1 MDTIGQGARTAPDLP
16 FTIEDVDRVLAIA
29 TGRLPKPRPRR
40 MPDPVVR
47 AAAVSRRFGEG
58 VTAVDALR
66 GVTLELE
73 RGSLTAIMGP
83 SGSGKSTLLH
93 VLAGLDAP
101 SAGSVWIDG
110 VPIVGL
116 KERELTRLR
125 REKVG
130 FVFQSFNLL
139 PMLTAAENLTLP
151 LDIGGRQPD
160 RGFLAALVER
170 IGLAGRL
177 EHRPAELSGGQQQRV
192 AVARAALTRP
202 AVLFADEPTGN
213 LDSRSG
219 DEVLALL
226 RRSVD
231 ELGQTVV
238 MVTHD
243 PAAAAIADRVVF
255 LADGEIVHDRD
266 HLSRDQVIDA
276 IRRLEAGDGHA
287 AACML

>member
-1 MDTIGQGARTAPDLP
+1 MDTVGQEARTAPDLP

-40 MPDPVVR
+40 VPDAVVR
-47 AAAVSRRFGEG
+47 AAAVSRRFGTG
-58 VTAVDALR
+58 ATAVDALR

-73 RGSLTAIMGP
+73 RGALTAIMGP

-101 SAGSVWIDG
+101 SSGSVWIDD
-110 VPIVGL
+110 VEITRL
-116 KERELTRLR
+116 SERRLTRLR
-125 REKVG
+125 RDRVG

-151 LDIGGRQPD
+151 LEIGGRRPD
-160 RGFLAALVER
+160 HGLLAALVER
-170 IGLAGRL
+170 IGLTGRL

-219 DEVLALL
+219 GEVLALL
-226 RRSVD
+226 RSSVD
-231 ELGQTVV
+231 ELGQTVA

-255 LADGEIVHDRD
+255 LGDGEIVYDRD
-266 HLSRDQVIDA
+266 HLSRDQVLDA
-276 IRRLEAGDGHA
+276 LKRLETGDA
-287 AACML
+287 RADARLL

>member
-1 MDTIGQGARTAPDLP
+1 MDTVGQEARTAPDLP

-40 MPDPVVR
+40 VPDAVVR
-47 AAAVSRRFGEG
+47 AAAVSRRFGTG
-58 VTAVDALR
+58 ATAVDALR

-73 RGSLTAIMGP
+73 RGALTAIMGP

-101 SAGSVWIDG
+101 SSGSVWIDD
-110 VPIVGL
+110 VEITRL
-116 KERELTRLR
+116 SERRLTRLR
-125 REKVG
+125 RDRVG

-151 LDIGGRQPD
+151 LEIGGRRPD
-160 RGFLAALVER
+160 HGLLAALVER
-170 IGLAGRL
+170 IGLTGRL

-219 DEVLALL
+219 GEVLALL
-226 RRSVD
+226 RSSVD
-231 ELGQTVV
+231 ELGQTVAI
-238 MVTHD
+238 VTHD

-255 LADGEIVHDRD
+255 LGDGEIVYDRD
-266 HLSRDQVIDA
+266 HLSRDQVLDA
-276 IRRLEAGDGHA
+276 LKRLETGDA
-287 AACML
+287 RADARLL